1 MGTTHI
7 MVYVYLLSQF
17 KIIIKYQWKGEKVI
31 MRKEE
36 KMKAYISKHVY
47 LYNARK
53 KLDSSGRY
61 LTPPEEGKIL
71 KCGNF
76 IDMGIFRTFTNN
88 NIELWQDIEMQ
99 APYDEEESIR
109 KLDEITTWNPGRKFA
124 ICKVLIHH
132 IQKDVEDKVFDDE
145 F

>member
-1 MGTTHI
+1 
-7 MVYVYLLSQF
+7 
-17 KIIIKYQWKGEKVI
+17 